1 MVTLLVGN
9 KSDLVEQRAVNQN
22 EINELISKYSFD
34 YVEISAKTGNFVK
47 TAFETLTKLI
57 MMKNEE
63 ISRLNKSKKKDR
75 SQNVTLN
82 KSVITLDQTS
92 RSDKKKREYNSIKCC
107 KI

>member
-9 KSDLVEQRAVNQN
+9 KSDLVERRAVNQN
-22 EINELISKYSFD
+22 EINELISKYLFD

-57 MMKNEE
+57 MIKNDE
-63 ISRLNKSKKKDR
+63 ISRINKSKRKDKR
-75 SQNVTLN
+75 QNVTIN

-92 RSDKKKREYNSIKCC
+92 KSDKMKNTSLKCC
-107 KI
+107 KV

>member
-9 KSDLVEQRAVNQN
+9 KSDLAESRAVNQN

-57 MMKNEE
+57 MIKNDEL
-63 ISRLNKSKKKDR
+63 SRLNKSKKKDR

-92 RSDKKKREYNSIKCC
+92 KSDKMNKTSLKCC
-107 KI
+107 KV